1 MLHILGLLCWVVKE
15 MATHVSFVV
24 YCGRSSILIYYDISC
39 RIRQHERYVLFS
51 FVVTVIALMQMHYVV

>member
-1 MLHILGLLCWVVKE
+1 
-15 MATHVSFVV
+15 VSFVV
-24 YCGRSSILIYYDISC
+24 YCGRSSILIYYDIRC

>member
-24 YCGRSSILIYYDISC
+24 YGGRSSVLIYYDIKMSN
-39 RIRQHERYVLFS
+39 Q
-51 FVVTVIALMQMHYVV
+51 TT